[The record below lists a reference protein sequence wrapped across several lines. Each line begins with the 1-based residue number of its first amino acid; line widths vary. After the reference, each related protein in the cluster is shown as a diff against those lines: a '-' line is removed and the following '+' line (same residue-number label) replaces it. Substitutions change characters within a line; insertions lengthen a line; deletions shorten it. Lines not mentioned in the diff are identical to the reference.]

1 MNIPE
6 VPAEPTVSGW
16 YATLGDVAPAT
27 PLSGSV
33 ECDWLVVGGGWMGL
47 HAARRLAEL
56 EPDDTIVLVDAG
68 RIGNNAAGRCAGF
81 AIDLAH
87 NPRKKDFAEDEVG
100 NREEKAVNVDGIAY
114 IRDAIQTFGIRC
126 GWSPQGKIHSAASV
140 RGVVCLDGFAHAL
153 DRLGEPY
160 EWYDTSRMRSITG
173 SEHYIK
179 GLYTPGTD
187 LMQPAA
193 YLCGAME
200 NLPGNV
206 SVYED
211 TPVIAVGS
219 DAREQICQT
228 PQGEIRAARI
238 ILAINGLLSS
248 FGYYPGTAIPLYT
261 YASLTRPLS
270 EVERQSISVSDPFGL
285 IPADPFGTTMRLTAD
300 HRLFIRNIYSYV
312 RNFRSTPAEIV
323 RARKSHQMSFDRR
336 YPSLSAMGFE
346 HSWGGALCLAE
357 NGGMVFGQLAA
368 RVFGVAFCNGTGVA
382 RGAAFGKAIA
392 ELATE
397 RESPII
403 DILKRRQTPNRLPQF
418 LNEIGVRAVSSYRLW
433 RAGQEV

>member
-1 MNIPE
+1 MNIAP
-6 VPAEPTVSGW
+6 VPPEPTLSGW
-16 YATLGDVAPAT
+16 YATLGDVAPARS
-27 PLSGSV
+27 LSGSV
-33 ECDWLVVGGGWMGL
+33 ACDWLVVGGGWMGL

-100 NREEKAVNVDGIAY
+100 NREEKSVNVEGIAY
-114 IRDAIQTFGIRC
+114 IRDAIQTFGIQC
-126 GWSPQGKIHSAASV
+126 DWSPQGKIHSAASE
-140 RGVVCLDGFAHAL
+140 RGIACLDGFAHAL

-160 EWYDTSRMRSITG
+160 EWYDTPRMRSITG
-173 SEHYIK
+173 SEHYIR

-193 YLCGAME
+193 YLRGAMA

-206 SVYED
+206 TVYED
-211 TPVIAVGS
+211 TPIIAVEGE
-219 DAREQICQT
+219 AKEQICQT
-228 PQGEIRAARI
+228 PQGEIRAAGV
-238 ILAINGLLSS
+238 ILATNGLLPS

-270 EVERQSISVSDPFGL
+270 EAEQQSIGVSDPFGL

-300 HRLFIRNIYSYV
+300 HRLFVRNIYSYV
-312 RNFRSTPAEIV
+312 RDFRSTQAEIV
-323 RARKSHQMSFDRR
+323 RARKSHQQSFDRR
-336 YPSLSAMGFE
+336 YRSLSAMGFE

-357 NGGMVFGQLAA
+357 NGGMVFGQLAE
-368 RVFGVAFCNGTGVA
+368 RVCGVAFCNGTGVA

-392 ELATE
+392 ELATG
-397 RESPII
+397 RGSPII
-403 DILKRRQTPNRLPQF
+403 EILKRRQTPNRMPQL
-418 LNEIGVRAVSSYRLW
+418 LNEIGVKVVSAYRLW
-433 RAGQEV
+433 RAGREV